1 MIRLA
6 TFLKRTDFEKTT
18 PRITGKLKM
27 PNGQNIKMAETDAQA
42 DQYGLVNTAVSGN
55 TFDTTVEF
63 FQLHFTS
70 TLAVVGLGALIIGMC
85 CFWRICKAKNLRKI
99 ARFICIRRCRV
110 TEDMLSPGES
120 TTTPRMTTGSNV
132 DLMEMEAVINMAN
145 KTMLENAYL
154 RNSGATPM
162 REGSSLSAC

>member
-18 PRITGKLKM
+18 PSITGKLKM
-27 PNGQNIKMAETDAQA
+27 PNGQNIKLAETDAQA
-42 DQYGLVNTAVSGN
+42 DQYGVVNTAVSGN
-55 TFDTTVEF
+55 SFETTVDF

-70 TLAVVGLGALIIGMC
+70 TLAVVGLGATIFLMC
-85 CFWRICKAKNLRKI
+85 CCWRMLKAKNLAKL

-110 TEDMLSPGES
+110 TEDMLSSETP
-120 TTTPRMTTGSNV
+120 TTAQRMTASRD
-132 DLMEMEAVINMAN
+132 DLVEMDAMVSLAN

-162 REGSSLSAC
+162 REESSLSAC

>member
-18 PRITGKLKM
+18 PRITGQSKM
-27 PNGQNIKMAETDAQA
+27 PHGQNIKMAETDAQA
-42 DQYGLVNTAVSGN
+42 DQYGLVNNAVSGN
-55 TFDTTVEF
+55 TFETTVDF

-70 TLAVVGLGALIIGMC
+70 TLAVVGLGAAIVLMC
-85 CFWRICKAKNLRKI
+85 CCWRMLKAKNLAKI

-110 TEDMLSPGES
+110 TEDMLSSE
-120 TTTPRMTTGSNV
+120 TPATAQRMTASQG
-132 DLMEMEAVINMAN
+132 DLMEMDAMVNLGN
-145 KTMLENAYL
+145 KTML

>member
-18 PRITGKLKM
+18 PSITGKLKM

-55 TFDTTVEF
+55 TFKTTVEF

-70 TLAVVGLGALIIGMC
+70 TLAVVGLAAVIVGMC
-85 CFWRICKAKNLRKI
+85 CFWRLCKAKNVRKI
-99 ARFICIRRCRV
+99 GEICY
-110 TEDMLSPGES
+110 SS
-120 TTTPRMTTGSNV
+120 Q
-132 DLMEMEAVINMAN
+132 N
-145 KTMLENAYL
+145 K
-154 RNSGATPM
+154 
-162 REGSSLSAC
+162 

>member
-18 PRITGKLKM
+18 PKITGQLKM
-27 PNGQNIKMAETDAQA
+27 PQGQNIKMAETEAQA
-42 DQYGLVNTAVSGN
+42 DQYGLVNNAVSGN
-55 TFDTTVEF
+55 TFETTVDF

-70 TLAVVGLGALIIGMC
+70 TLAVVGLGAAIVLMC
-85 CFWRICKAKNLRKI
+85 CCWRMLKAKNLAKI

-110 TEDMLSPGES
+110 TEDMLSTETPAAA
-120 TTTPRMTTGSNV
+120 PRMTTSHG
-132 DLMEMEAVINMAN
+132 DLMEMDAMVNLAN

>member
-18 PRITGKLKM
+18 PSITGKLKM
-27 PNGQNIKMAETDAQA
+27 PNGQNIKLAETDAQA

-55 TFDTTVEF
+55 TFETTVEF

-70 TLAVVGLGALIIGMC
+70 TLAVVGLGVLIVGLC
-85 CFWRICKAKNLRKI
+85 CLWRLCKAKNVRKI
-99 ARFICIRRCRV
+99 ARFVCIRRCWV
-110 TEDMLSPGES
+110 TEEMLDTEDRAR
-120 TTTPRMTTGSNV
+120 TLRMTASSNV

-154 RNSGATPM
+154 RNSGATPT
-162 REGSSLSAC
+162 REETNPSAC